1 MRAATSLLARQVRSI
16 ISFPVEGEDESTPC
30 YFWGNRYAFEFVTAT
45 PQHTGGEGLAKV
57 TYSTDGTSFSM
68 QEEVIFSA
76 AAITG
81 EQKTSVS
88 AIKLLDGLKSVRF
101 QYLRLDGTDSEWRDE
116 WDPYE
121 EQTLPGA
128 IRVTLDGLGVGD
140 SYWIQE
146 IPVMLVSYGL
156 GSYDCEGGFGQREG
170 GSHNAIKDGGGPDD
184 GGPDDGGPDD

>member
-1 MRAATSLLARQVRSI
+1 MLSI
-16 ISFPVEGEDESTPC
+16 ISFPVEGEEESTPC
-30 YFWGNRYAFEFVTAT
+30 YIWGNLYAFEFVTAA
-45 PQHTGGEGLAKV
+45 PQHNGGEGLAKV

-81 EQKTSVS
+81 EQQTGVS
-88 AIKLLDGLKSVRF
+88 AVKLLEGLKSVRF

-146 IPVMLVSYGL
+146 IPIMLVSYGL
-156 GSYDCEGGFGQREG
+156 GSYDCEGGFGQRESGNENG
-170 GSHNAIKDGGGPDD
+170 GTSRDEDPGEEAGFGLDTLN
-184 GGPDDGGPDD
+184 